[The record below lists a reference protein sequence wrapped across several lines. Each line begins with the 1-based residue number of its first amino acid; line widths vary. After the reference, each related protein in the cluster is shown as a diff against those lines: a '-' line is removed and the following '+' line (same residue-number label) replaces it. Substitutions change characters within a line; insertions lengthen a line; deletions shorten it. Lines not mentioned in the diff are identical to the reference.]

1 MFISQQCL
9 ALVIMT
15 MRRVLMSLFTLESFQ
30 KISVDLLRVNPDRVY
45 VFEDTMDR
53 SGSFGQAAVRQ
64 EPNAC
69 GIPVRKSPGLTCKAV
84 FSDQDHEFEAVTEA
98 LRQLYRKGR
107 NRIVVFPHVG
117 IGHGPYGL
125 VKHSPRLYSHVC
137 QILKDHFGYQQPS
150 VDRGLT
156 DTDQDALLS
165 RHQQVFAQVCT
176 RGGINMASVIAQQHG
191 LTLEELKTLCF
202 QAGAELEAQARLF
215 PLHRPI
221 YRWASSEKSF

>member
-1 MFISQQCL
+1 MMHPFILEVSQG
-9 ALVIMT
+9 
-15 MRRVLMSLFTLESFQ
+15 
-30 KISVDLLRVNPDRVY
+30 ISVDLLRVNPGRVY
-45 VFEDTMDR
+45 VFEDTLDR
-53 SGSFGQAAVRQ
+53 SSSLGQAMVRG

-98 LRQLYRKGR
+98 LRQLYRKGC
-107 NRIVVFPHVG
+107 NRTVVFPHVG

-125 VKHSPRLYSHVC
+125 VKHSPKLYNHVC
-137 QILKDHFGYQQPS
+137 HILKNHFGYQQPS

-156 DTDQDALLS
+156 DTDQNALLS

-191 LTLEELKTLCF
+191 LSLEELKALCC
-202 QAGAELEAQARLF
+202 QVGAELEAQTRLY

-221 YRWASSEKSF
+221 YRWASSE

>member
-1 MFISQQCL
+1 MGP
-9 ALVIMT
+9 
-15 MRRVLMSLFTLESFQ
+15 FTLEISQ
-30 KISVDLLRVNPDRVY
+30 EISVDLLRVNPNKVY
-45 VFEDTMDR
+45 VFEDTLDR
-53 SGSFGQAAVRQ
+53 SGISGPTKVRG

-84 FSDQDHEFEAVTEA
+84 FSDQDDEFEAVTEA

-107 NRIVVFPHVG
+107 NRTVVFPHVG

-137 QILKDHFGYQQPS
+137 QILEDHFGYQQPS
-150 VDRGLT
+150 VDQGPA
-156 DTDQDALLS
+156 DTDQSTLLS
-165 RHQQVFAQVCT
+165 HHQQVFAQVCT

-191 LTLEELKTLCF
+191 LSLEELKALCC
-202 QAGAELEAQARLF
+202 QAGAELQAQARLY

-221 YRWASSEKSF
+221 YRWASSE